1 MKASEATCKAF
12 AWLIGVIIAES
23 IVVAIER
30 KLEK

>member
-1 MKASEATCKAF
+1 MKTSEMACKAF
-12 AWLIGVIIAES
+12 AWLIGVIIAEP